1 VRQMFADDVAAG
13 RANNVSYKENIHLR
27 RLAR

>member
-13 RANNVSYKENIHLR
+13 RAKNVSYKKNIHI
-27 RLAR
+27 